1 MMMWNKKAQ
10 GFIWIRVI
18 FIAIFFLI
26 LFALALAPFMTTVL
40 GAQDLSVLG
49 GFGEF
54 ITSNLT
60 VFVFV
65 TFLLAVLIALIYGFS
80 SE

>member
-1 MMMWNKKAQ
+1 MFNKKGQ

-26 LFALALAPFMTTVL
+26 MFALALAPFMTTVL
-40 GAQDLSVLG
+40 GSQDLSVLG
-49 GFGEF
+49 GLGEF
-54 ITSNLT
+54 VAGNLA

-65 TFLLAVLIALIYGFS
+65 TFLLVLLIALIYGFS